1 MGILFFTFSTV
12 NALVYFEVKELRQEA
27 ETSVRK
33 IKEIK
38 QEAEIA
44 LEETRKHE
52 KNAFKSLQNIQA
64 STPAQLLNTEQ
75 KITKEEKQKI
85 IKEEKKKVEKYG
97 TKLQKLT
104 LEALEQKDYKKA
116 IALWQDII
124 TIANY
129 KDDKKIL
136 AF

>member
-1 MGILFFTFSTV
+1 VIVFVVEYLSGSLGF
-12 NALVYFEVKELRQEA
+12 KELRQEA

-75 KITKEEKQKI
+75 KITKE
-85 IKEEKKKVEKYG
+85 KVKNNMPI
-97 TKLQKLT
+97 QKLT
-104 LEALEQKDYKKA
+104 ECLLSSKTSRLK
-116 IALWQDII
+116 
-124 TIANY
+124 
-129 KDDKKIL
+129 
-136 AF
+136 F